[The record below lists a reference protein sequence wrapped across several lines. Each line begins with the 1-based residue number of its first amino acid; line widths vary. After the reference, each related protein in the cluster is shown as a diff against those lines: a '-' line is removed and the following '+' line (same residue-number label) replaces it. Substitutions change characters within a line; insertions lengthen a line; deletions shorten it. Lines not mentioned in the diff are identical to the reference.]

1 MVLDPED
8 IADINDVTVY
18 LEKGNSRQETD
29 LRTVRDEFYGL
40 IDNYLDN
47 NTYGTKSM
55 GTGSMGRNTNSGSD
69 QQAKEDYEEWLNS
82 LEDVEVEMDIEG
94 PTGVST
100 YQVTPR
106 TDFSLEDIQTSP
118 NIMKVKHNGATQFAI
133 REWSH
138 YTEADGEEEIQQR
151 ANALGWGHGIEPVN
165 RGRTQLVHD
174 LPDYLQTPE
183 TDDAP
188 VKSYNMGSTD
198 ILSRLSSS
206 GKHFNRNSHDDE
218 FYHTIGSQNYDP
230 DEFAGGITMIPEL
243 MLETAMHREEGV
255 EDQLRRNELA
265 APVTPS
271 SIKLLD
277 LYDDMAFSL
286 RPWGNN
292 AMDGGIYGSEEAWG
306 DFYGTMEGLG
316 LVSTFDRKDEFIEE
330 SMGGQTAIKFF
341 DPEAIAYTDSP
352 RWFMGSDWDDMTDQL
367 ANHANAREAS
377 VEQIKDRKNRVAKS
391 FDDRIDVLE
400 EIPRKVDR
408 DLFPREKIVETRI

>member
-8 IADINDVTVY
+8 IADISDVTVY

-40 IDNYLDN
+40 IDDYLDN

-100 YQVTPR
+100 YKVTPR

-118 NIMKVKHNGATQFAI
+118 NIMKVKHNGSTQFAI

-151 ANALGWGHGIEPVN
+151 ANALGWGHGIETVN

-174 LPDYLQTPE
+174 LPDHLQTPA
-183 TDDAP
+183 DDAP

-218 FYHTIGSQNYDP
+218 FYHTIGSQSYDP

-243 MLETAMHREEGV
+243 MLETAMHKEEGV
-255 EDQLRRNELA
+255 EDQLRSNELA

-271 SIKLLD
+271 SIKILD

-367 ANHANAREAS
+367 AIHANAREAS